1 MCLCLENIFLLPV
14 SSSIKLNN
22 SLFATRTLAWLTS
35 NKQSQVC
42 TYKNSVPNFVI
53 QSLAKLKY
61 CKYLFIFFI
70 TRDYQIEKMRRIM
83 DIQKITSPLFPLTF
97 PIIDSGAWSEIASCK
112 AGANYIEVL
121 SDYKF
126 VAAISCLW
134 LAHAFER
141 LLGDASPKFNRLHFE
156 TTSEI
161 DPRQI
166 FLRRVRH
173 SRSPRLDNPPQNP
186 EILCQSSR
194 DTLHASLHPCQ
205 RDPVARS
212 TRET

>member
-1 MCLCLENIFLLPV
+1 MIIKSRKWEESWIF
-14 SSSIKLNN
+14 
-22 SLFATRTLAWLTS
+22 RR
-35 NKQSQVC
+35 
-42 TYKNSVPNFVI
+42 
-53 QSLAKLKY
+53 SLA
-61 CKYLFIFFI
+61 
-70 TRDYQIEKMRRIM
+70 
-83 DIQKITSPLFPLTF
+83 SPLFPLTF

-212 TRET
+212 TRETWLWRRRNLRIHIFRMRALI